1 MKKRMFALALAAC
14 LTLSGCSAML
24 ERSYETS
31 SVHVDRPVT
40 AEDPSV
46 LRVENYRELVSAV
59 LYLIA
64 QGREEGTIQL
74 HDYSGS
80 VENDLAA
87 ACLEVATEDP
97 LGAYAVDYI
106 KHEYTQVMSY
116 YQATVSIRYRRTQ
129 EQIRSMVN
137 VTGTSA
143 IRSELR
149 EALAAFSA
157 EVVLRVAYF
166 SGDADSITQLIR
178 QAYYDTPSAALG
190 LPQAQVSLYP
200 NAGRERIVEIF
211 LTYPLDSREQAR
223 QSEALTAAARRLA
236 EELITPLGRDRA
248 LECARL
254 LTRQTSYD
262 AEGPSTPY
270 AALVGGRANDEGL
283 ALAYALLCR
292 QGNMACEVVEGTLAG
307 EPRFFTALTLAGEET
322 LYLDPAQREARLY
335 TARELLDLGYDW
347 PDAPPAAEEAGAFA
361 AGRQEG

>member
-1 MKKRMFALALAAC
+1 MEAI
-14 LTLSGCSAML
+14 LS
-24 ERSYETS
+24 
-31 SVHVDRPVT
+31 
-40 AEDPSV
+40 
-46 LRVENYRELVSAV
+46 
-59 LYLIA
+59 
-64 QGREEGTIQL
+64 QGL
-74 HDYSGS
+74 
-80 VENDLAA
+80 
-87 ACLEVATEDP
+87 
-97 LGAYAVDYI
+97 
-106 KHEYTQVMSY
+106 
-116 YQATVSIRYRRTQ
+116 
-129 EQIRSMVN
+129 
-137 VTGTSA
+137 
-143 IRSELR
+143 
-149 EALAAFSA
+149 
-157 EVVLRVAYF
+157 
-166 SGDADSITQLIR
+166 
-178 QAYYDTPSAALG
+178 AALG